1 MSPSAYLR
9 GHGSGIFFV
18 REYLRHLKV
27 IGVEMINGY
36 DAYLERFHYWC
47 KPQRGVWHSPN
58 PRGCHPERMRWIRT

>member
-18 REYLRHLKV
+18 REYLRHLKE

-36 DAYLERFHYWC
+36 DAYLVETLNTT
-47 KPQRGVWHSPN
+47 Q
-58 PRGCHPERMRWIRT
+58 PRDL